1 VVVRPTEATG
11 HAVLS
16 RLKFGLKESA
26 GLGIEPKKLSFTKFM
41 NMNCTFI
48 SGSLSPIRMY

>member
-1 VVVRPTEATG
+1 MVVRPTEATG